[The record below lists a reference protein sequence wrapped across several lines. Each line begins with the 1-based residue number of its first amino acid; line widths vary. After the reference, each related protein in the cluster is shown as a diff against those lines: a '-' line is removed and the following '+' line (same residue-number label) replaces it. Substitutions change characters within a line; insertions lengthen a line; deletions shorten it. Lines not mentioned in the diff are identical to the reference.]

1 MTAPYMRNGVYG
13 TLEQVVTHY
22 DIQVAN
28 EFVVPEVNDPN
39 IAAEMNAGTFV
50 GLNLSAQDY
59 VDLVNFL
66 LTLTDG
72 YF

>member
-1 MTAPYMRNGVYG
+1 MRNGVYG